1 MTRLDQSRAS
11 EIIWWIIST
20 NIFLSNEMGQ
30 QINPTH
36 KENDSH
42 SPGFWRRAFLSSR
55 RSVIGC
61 ELYLGRF
68 AVSVNC
74 VPVKSI
80 VKLGNASDIRNK
92 SVAMMTV
99 HTMSQWAVHLFAVR
113 MLGVLIYA
121 SVELG
126 FRFVSKSP
134 IVFLLTLL
142 YHCWLASG
150 NPAYRYATAL
160 PPRSAVK
167 TREEGRAGTEVVQRC
182 ATAVRG
188 PRSAVVR

>member
-1 MTRLDQSRAS
+1 
-11 EIIWWIIST
+11 
-20 NIFLSNEMGQ
+20 MGQ

-42 SPGFWRRAFLSSR
+42 FPGFWRRAFLSSKR
-55 RSVIGC
+55 NVIGC
-61 ELYLGRF
+61 VLYLRRF

-80 VKLGNASDIRNK
+80 VKLGNASDTRNK
-92 SVAMMTV
+92 GVAMMIV
-99 HTMSQWAVHLFAVR
+99 HTMSQWTVHLFAVR

-126 FRFVSKSP
+126 FRFVSKSA

-142 YHCWLASG
+142 CHCWLDSG
-150 NPAYRYATAL
+150 NPVHCYSSAL
-160 PPRSAVK
+160 LPRSAVK
-167 TREEGRAGTEVVQRC
+167 TKEEGRAGTEVVQRY
-182 ATAVRG
+182 ATVVRG

>member
-1 MTRLDQSRAS
+1 
-11 EIIWWIIST
+11 
-20 NIFLSNEMGQ
+20 MGQ

-42 SPGFWRRAFLSSR
+42 SPGFWRRAFLSSK

-80 VKLGNASDIRNK
+80 VKLGNASDTRNK
-92 SVAMMTV
+92 GVAMMTV
-99 HTMSQWAVHLFAVR
+99 HIMSQWTVHLFAVR

-126 FRFVSKSP
+126 FRRFVSTPLPNDERMHHRCNYRQLMAVHRKR
-134 IVFLLTLL
+134 FLKTFPMI
-142 YHCWLASG
+142 LANFG
-150 NPAYRYATAL
+150 NRL
-160 PPRSAVK
+160 V
-167 TREEGRAGTEVVQRC
+167 EN
-182 ATAVRG
+182 
-188 PRSAVVR
+188 